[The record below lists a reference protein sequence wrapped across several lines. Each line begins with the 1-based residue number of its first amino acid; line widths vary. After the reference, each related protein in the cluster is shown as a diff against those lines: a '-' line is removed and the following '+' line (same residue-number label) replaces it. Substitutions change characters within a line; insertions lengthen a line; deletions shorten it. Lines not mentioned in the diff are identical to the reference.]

1 MVTSGTEMKCLLLLL
16 WLCDQSSLTFWCLQS
31 AWKEKE
37 GKRIRKGNRN
47 REEDSKKR
55 HEKEEDRWVQMKG
68 VSLFFSIWQSDQEDE
83 RKAWFSPLF
92 CCPGKR
98 ITSEERMQGF
108 LSMKKQDEKR
118 CISDTSFNFRS
129 EKKKKYHLK
138 IHFWTGWITWRV
150 YSSQDSFFFFFP
162 SFCIPRDNTSSWLV
176 SFSSWDFCSF
186 LLLFFTSLGQEIPV
200 ASPSFL
206 LSPDNKGSSFWFL
219 FISFWV

>member
-1 MVTSGTEMKCLLLLL
+1 
-16 WLCDQSSLTFWCLQS
+16 
-31 AWKEKE
+31 
-37 GKRIRKGNRN
+37 
-47 REEDSKKR
+47 
-55 HEKEEDRWVQMKG
+55 MKG

-83 RKAWFSPLF
+83 REAWFSLLF

-150 YSSQDSFFFFFP
+150 YSSQDSFFFHEP

-176 SFSSWDFCSF
+176 SFSSWNFCSF
-186 LLLFFTSLGQEIPV
+186 LYITWTGNTCCISLH
-200 ASPSFL
+200 SFFL
-206 LSPDNKGSSFWFL
+206 LITKEAASDSCSSLSEYNDRKKRTDSCHVWDSLFCTKRSPFCPAKRSNDATEQQRLQLLCVLSEWKRETNFAVSFNP
-219 FISFWV
+219 IHTQ